1 MYPSAIEIARNN
13 SVFLAKD
20 KQYYKT
26 EKLTMSVNQKE
37 GEQLMTAKKIYEII
51 EKKNQEIQESINKER
66 QSMSDIVYNYSK
78 FRSMEQNYYKSERI
92 NEKSRKKQDAKD
104 RPKQKDVDSVKFPL
118 IPKNN
123 QEVFTI

>member
-1 MYPSAIEIARNN
+1 MTYPSAIEIARNN
-13 SVFLAKD
+13 SVFITKD

-37 GEQLMTAKKIYEII
+37 GSDQLMTAKKIYEII

-78 FRSMEQNYYKSERI
+78 FRSMEQNYYKS
-92 NEKSRKKQDAKD
+92 
-104 RPKQKDVDSVKFPL
+104 
-118 IPKNN
+118 
-123 QEVFTI
+123 

>member
-1 MYPSAIEIARNN
+1 MEKNKLMYPSAIEIARNN
-13 SVFLAKD
+13 SVFLTKD

-26 EKLTMSVNQKE
+26 EKLTVSVNQKE

-78 FRSMEQNYYKSERI
+78 FRSMEHNYYKS
-92 NEKSRKKQDAKD
+92 
-104 RPKQKDVDSVKFPL
+104 
-118 IPKNN
+118 
-123 QEVFTI
+123 